1 MLAFVVPLKS
11 AAASNSWDRVTR
23 LVRRT
28 LRSVCAQ
35 TCPDFRAVVA
45 CHDIPDIGFEDER
58 VEYLRVD
65 FPPPGP
71 DLGERIRDC
80 ASKTLT
86 GLHRALALRPAHV
99 MLLDAD
105 DCVSNRLAAHAARHP
120 DANGWYIN
128 RGYFWREGLE
138 SVHVERRRFHQWCGS
153 SHIYRR
159 DLLELPPLPARDWFY
174 RHSQAVRHMR
184 ERGTPLS
191 PLPFPGAVYL
201 ISHGDNM
208 NDYAG
213 ILWPRNPVKRLL
225 RRVLYHRSLTPGM
238 RAEFGLYPEVEAAVE

>member
-120 DANGWYIN
+120 DA
-128 RGYFWREGLE
+128 FDPLQ
-138 SVHVERRRFHQWCGS
+138 RRRRDVGWC
-153 SHIYRR
+153 RR
-159 DLLELPPLPARDWFY
+159 PGHAGGHEQRELQHDR
-174 RHSQAVRHMR
+174 
-184 ERGTPLS
+184 
-191 PLPFPGAVYL
+191 
-201 ISHGDNM
+201 
-208 NDYAG
+208 
-213 ILWPRNPVKRLL
+213 
-225 RRVLYHRSLTPGM
+225 
-238 RAEFGLYPEVEAAVE
+238 